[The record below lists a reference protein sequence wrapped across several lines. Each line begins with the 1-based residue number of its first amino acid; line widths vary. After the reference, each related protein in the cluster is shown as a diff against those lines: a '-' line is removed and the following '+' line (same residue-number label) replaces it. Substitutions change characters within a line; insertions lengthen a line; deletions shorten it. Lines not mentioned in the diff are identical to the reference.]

1 MLYYCKITK
10 SEVIDNLKDK
20 DINYNNCIL
29 NSKQCEICN
38 YFFYKN
44 RSFNYQSC
52 VCNECHIATIRTES
66 LGEIKTVL
74 TKKGWYRTVSSIPY
88 DRIANLLEANDLNEK
103 TGYLVLVVNNSILV
117 RAEDIKS

>member
-1 MLYYCKITK
+1 MLYYWKITK
-10 SEVIDNLKDK
+10 PEGIDHSEGEDVVC
-20 DINYNNCIL
+20 NNCAL

-38 YFFYKN
+38 FYFYNN
-44 RSFNYQSC
+44 RNFNYQSY

>member
-1 MLYYCKITK
+1 MLHYCKITK

-38 YFFYKN
+38 YYFYKN

-52 VCNECHIATIRTES
+52 VCNECHIATISTES
-66 LGEIKTVL
+66 LGEIKIIV
-74 TKKGWYRTVSSIPY
+74 TKKGTYRTVRSIPY
-88 DRIANLLEANDLNEK
+88 DRIVNLLQANDLNEK
-103 TGYLVLVVNNSILV
+103 TECLVLVLNNSILV
-117 RAEDIKS
+117 RTGSIKS